1 MPVHESHKQSDLE
14 KRLQIL
20 RQSLNVAEPRSKKNQ
35 SKEATTNMYQL
46 NKDSSTIVSSS
57 KAYLSDSLYLK
68 QDLIKI
74 IIFTLIAFATQAGLF
89 FALQNNLL
97 KIPSF

>member
-1 MPVHESHKQSDLE
+1 MPVHQSHKQSDLE

-20 RQSLNVAEPRSKKNQ
+20 RQSLNVTESRSKKSESNKADT
-35 SKEATTNMYQL
+35 SIYHL
-46 NKDSSTIVSSS
+46 NKNNETIST
-57 KAYLSDSLYLK
+57 KAYLSDSIYLK

-74 IIFTLIAFATQAGLF
+74 TIFTAIAFATQAGLF